1 MAVLI
6 GMSAEVKG
14 KTFNVDRE
22 KITIGRNATN
32 LIVIEHPTVSGR
44 HCQILHDGKR
54 YTIMDLGSTNGTRVN
69 SREIT
74 ECDLKPKDL
83 VQIGSVEFMFDA
95 EDIEARETPALSQTQ
110 VEIAT
115 GPASSP
121 PSFGSMSPF
130 GARRR
135 DNMLL
140 WYLLIGVIGLLA
152 LVAAGAVIY
161 LLFGKGA
168 I

>member
-14 KTFNVDRE
+14 KTFNVDRD
-22 KITIGRNATN
+22 KVTIGRNSTN

-44 HCQILHDGKR
+44 HCLITHEGKR
-54 YTIMDLGSTNGTRVN
+54 YTVTDLGSTNGTRVN
-69 SREIT
+69 SREIK

-83 VQIGSVEFMFDA
+83 LQIGSTEFLFDA
-95 EDIEARETPALSQTQ
+95 EDAEVSEPLPPAQTQ
-110 VEIAT
+110 VEIAV

-121 PSFGSMSPF
+121 ASFGNMSPF
-130 GARRR
+130 GVRRR
-135 DNMLL
+135 NNLLL
-140 WYLLIGVIGLLA
+140 WYVLIGVIGVLA
-152 LVAAGAVIY
+152 LVAAGIVIY
-161 LLFGKGA
+161 LLFKGL